1 MTLGFTP
8 VVEIYGANAALL
20 NERLLEWEH
29 IDKSGFASDQLKLI
43 LDIEGLEGLPNLG
56 GNIGLRVGYLESG
69 LVDKGRFRITQRT
82 PSLFPMRL
90 ALVATA
96 APFDKPEFKQRRT
109 ASHGPI
115 SLGALF
121 RQLTT
126 RYGFSP
132 RVAPDLEGE
141 QIVHIDQ
148 TNESDMAFL
157 TRLAKRFDAVA
168 KPVNE
173 LYVLGRK
180 GTIKSLSGKILPDV
194 QLSIARD
201 NRPGDRAFI
210 SASFTETSR
219 ATYLGARAS
228 WWDAAAGKKRVVEVG
243 IEPFKVVTQRFQ
255 SEAEARTAAEGEMR
269 RVGREGLQVNVICP
283 GNPSFGAEGLL
294 LLDESW
300 PGFMQGRWSIDTV
313 TASGKRKESYRCT
326 IKANGL
332 SPAK

>member
-29 IDKSGFASDQLKLI
+29 TDTAGFVSDQLKLT
-43 LDIEGLEGLPNLG
+43 LDIEGFEGLPSLG
-56 GNIGLRVGYLESG
+56 GHIGLRVGYLETG
-69 LVDKGRFRITQRT
+69 LVDKGRFKITQRT
-82 PSLFPMRL
+82 PLLFPMRL
-90 ALVATA
+90 VLVATA

-132 RVAPDLEGE
+132 RVSPDLETE

-168 KPVNE
+168 KPVDE

-180 GTIKSLSGKILPDV
+180 GTINSLSGKSLPDV
-194 QLSIARD
+194 QLSITRD
-201 NRPGDRAFI
+201 NRPGNRAFI
-210 SASFTETSR
+210 SAKLIETSR
-219 ATYLGARAS
+219 ATYSGARAS
-228 WWDAAAGKKRVVEVG
+228 WWDAAAGKKHVVEVG
-243 IEPFKVVTQRFQ
+243 IEPFKVVTQRYQ
-255 SEAEARTAAEGEMR
+255 NEAEARTAAEGEMR
-269 RVGREGLQVNVICP
+269 RVGREGLQVDVICP
-283 GNPSFGAEGLL
+283 GDPSFGAEGLL

-313 TASGKRKESYRCT
+313 IASGRRKESYRCA
-326 IKANGL
+326 IKASGL

>member
-20 NERLLEWEH
+20 NDRLLAWEH
-29 IDKSGFASDQLKLI
+29 TDTTGFVSDQLKLT

-56 GNIGLRVGYLESG
+56 GDIGLRVGYLESG
-69 LVDKGRFRITQRT
+69 LVDKGRFKITKRT
-82 PSLFPMRL
+82 PSLFPLRL
-90 ALVATA
+90 VLVATA
-96 APFDKPEFKQRRT
+96 APFDQAEFKRRRT

-141 QIVHIDQ
+141 QILHIDQ

-157 TRLAKRFDAVA
+157 TRLAKRFDAVV
-168 KPVNE
+168 KPFDK

-180 GTIKSLSGKILPDV
+180 GTINSLSGKILPDV
-194 QLSIARD
+194 QLSITRD

-210 SASFTETSR
+210 NATFTESSR
-219 ATYLGARAS
+219 ATYLGARTS
-228 WWDAAAGKKRVVEVG
+228 WWDAAAGKKRTVEVG
-243 IEPFKVVTQRFQ
+243 IEPFKVVTQRYQ
-255 SEAEARTAAEGEMR
+255 NEAEARTAAEGEMR
-269 RVGREGLQVNVICP
+269 RVGREGMEVNVICP

-300 PGFMQGRWSIDTV
+300 PGFMQGRWSIKTV
-313 TASGKRKESYRCT
+313 TASGNRKDSYRCT
-326 IKANGL
+326 ITASGL
-332 SPAK
+332 SPAE